1 MTYVC
6 LLMRQATDLLRVIC
20 QPDSIVEVFLAL
32 TYIKKWCIAKC
43 EGNSSRPQRIVHATA
58 FHPMKQIRFEEVLLM
73 VQKSQTP
80 TWDA

>member
-1 MTYVC
+1 
-6 LLMRQATDLLRVIC
+6 MRQATDLLRVIC

-32 TYIKKWCIAKC
+32 TYIKKWCITKY

-58 FHPMKQIRFEEVLLM
+58 VHPMKQNRFEEVLLM

-80 TWDA
+80 TWDV